1 MRNQESLL
9 LRPGMMENGSM
20 TTDLDLLENRRTPQG
35 LHRIEDMRRGSWA
48 LPDIKV
54 RDGQKGDEPPKFA
67 RSRFG
72 WNMGEVSGSLGDLGT
87 FLPHIVGAITVV
99 GMDPTGILTTFGLF
113 YALSGAFYGIP
124 MAVQPMK
131 AASAAVLIEP
141 MDPAAIAGAGL
152 VIGAF
157 FLVLGMTGVV
167 SRLARA
173 LPGSIAA
180 GLQLGLGLSL
190 AGLGLRLIERQIWLG
205 VAVSALMLALMRYK
219 RSPVALVAV
228 VVGVGLGQILGIAPP
243 FPVLDFGLH
252 LPHLIMPSWSQVVHG
267 TEYAVLP
274 QIPLTLTNAIIV
286 TAAVSRQLF
295 PKELHPVNER
305 NLAITT
311 GLGNLLAAPFGGYLM
326 CHGAGG
332 IAGHV
337 RFGARTATAPV
348 LIGVLFLALG
358 LTLGESGYALLKTIP
373 DSVLGGL
380 LLFSGIELALSAKLQ
395 EHEGED
401 LFLVIL
407 MAAIGVAL
415 NPAAAFAVGLPTAYA
430 FKRGWLSLH
439 KS

>member
-1 MRNQESLL
+1 MSADIDGIDKDGTP
-9 LRPGMMENGSM
+9 PGMHRIDDARSSALHIPDI
-20 TTDLDLLENRRTPQG
+20 TIRPQG
-35 LHRIEDMRRGSWA
+35 QAD
-48 LPDIKV
+48 
-54 RDGQKGDEPPKFA
+54 DEPPIFA
-67 RSRFG
+67 RSRFA

-141 MDPAAIAGAGL
+141 MAPAAIAGAGL
-152 VIGAF
+152 VIGAV

-167 SRLARA
+167 SRVARV
-173 LPGSIAA
+173 LPKSIAA

-190 AGLGLRLIERQIWLG
+190 AGLGLRLIETRLWLG
-205 VAVSALMLALMRYK
+205 VSISALMLATMRYK
-219 RSPVALVAV
+219 RAPVALIAI
-228 VVGVGLGQILGIAPP
+228 VVGICVGQILGIAPP
-243 FPVLDFGLH
+243 FPALDFGLH
-252 LPHLIMPSWSQVVHG
+252 LPHWVMPTWSDVLHG

-295 PKELHPVNER
+295 PKEFHPVNER

-348 LIGVLFLALG
+348 LIGLVFLALG
-358 LTLGESGYALLKTIP
+358 LAFGSSGYALLRTIP
-373 DSVLGGL
+373 DAVLGGL
-380 LLFSGIELALSAKLQ
+380 LLFSGIELALSANLQ
-395 EHEGED
+395 DHQGED
-401 LFLVIL
+401 LFLVLL
-407 MAAIGVAL
+407 MAAIGVAI
-415 NPAAAFAVGLPTAYA
+415 NPAAAFAVGLPLAYA
-430 FKRGWLSLH
+430 FKRGWLELH

>member
-1 MRNQESLL
+1 VWLTTSPYFGGGSKVIRMSAEIDEMPPGAHRVEEARRGL
-9 LRPGMMENGSM
+9 LRIP
-20 TTDLDLLENRRTPQG
+20 T
-35 LHRIEDMRRGSWA
+35 
-48 LPDIKV
+48 IKI
-54 RDGQKGDEPPKFA
+54 RQAAQADDEPPIFA
-67 RSRFG
+67 RRRFA

-99 GMDPTGILTTFGLF
+99 KMDPTGILTSFGLF
-113 YALSGAFYGIP
+113 YALSGAFYGVP

-141 MDPAAIAGAGL
+141 MEPAAIAGAGL

-157 FLVLGMTGVV
+157 FLILGLTGVV

-190 AGLGLRLIERQIWLG
+190 AGLGIRLIETQIWLG
-205 VAVSALMLALMRYK
+205 VAISALMLGLMRYR

-228 VVGVGLGQILGIAPP
+228 LVGIGVGQILGIAPP
-243 FPVLDFGLH
+243 FPALDFGLH
-252 LPHLIMPSWSQVVHG
+252 LPHLVMPTWAQILHG

-295 PKELHPVNER
+295 PRELHPVNER

-332 IAGHV
+332 IAGHF
-337 RFGARTATAPV
+337 RFGGRTATSPV
-348 LIGVLFLALG
+348 LIGLVFVVLGIGF
-358 LTLGESGYALLKTIP
+358 GESGYALLKTIP
-373 DSVLGGL
+373 DAVLGGL
-380 LLFSGIELALSAKLQ
+380 LLFSGIELALSSKLH
-395 EHEGED
+395 EHQGSD
-401 LFLVIL
+401 LFLVLL

-415 NPAAAFAVGLPTAYA
+415 NPAAAFAVGLPIAYA
-430 FKRGWLSLH
+430 FKREWI
-439 KS
+439 KV

>member
-1 MRNQESLL
+1 MSAETERSGT
-9 LRPGMMENGSM
+9 LRAATRWFHP
-20 TTDLDLLENRRTPQG
+20 
-35 LHRIEDMRRGSWA
+35 
-48 LPDIKV
+48 PDIQF
-54 RDGQKGDEPPKFA
+54 RQADDDPATLARPRFA
-67 RSRFG
+67 
-72 WNMGEVSGSLGDLGT
+72 WNMGEVSGALGDLGT

-99 GMDPTGILTTFGLF
+99 KMDPTGILTSFGLF
-113 YALSGAFYGIP
+113 YAFSGAFYGVP

-141 MDPAAIAGAGL
+141 MDPAAISGAGV
-152 VIGAF
+152 VIGAL
-157 FLVLGMTGVV
+157 FLILGVTGVV

-190 AGLGLRLIERQIWLG
+190 AGLGIRLIETQIWLG
-205 VAVSALMLALMRYK
+205 VAISALMLGLMRYR

-228 VVGVGLGQILGIAPP
+228 VVGMAVGQVLGIAPP
-243 FPVLDFGLH
+243 FPTLDFGLH
-252 LPHLIMPSWSQVVHG
+252 LPHLVIPTWAQVLHG

-295 PKELHPVNER
+295 PRELHPVNER

-332 IAGHV
+332 IAGHF
-337 RFGARTATAPV
+337 RFGGRTATAPV
-348 LIGVLFLALG
+348 LIGLVFVVLG
-358 LTLGESGYALLKTIP
+358 IGLGESGYALLRTIP
-373 DSVLGGL
+373 DAVLGGL
-380 LLFSGIELALSAKLQ
+380 LMFSGIELALSSKLH
-395 EHEGED
+395 EHQGGD
-401 LFLVIL
+401 LFLVLL

-415 NPAAAFAVGLPTAYA
+415 NPAAAFAVGLPIAYA
-430 FKRGWLSLH
+430 FKRKWLRV
-439 KS
+439 

>member
-1 MRNQESLL
+1 MNDFTSHGVYAKIRPMSPAVHLRDES
-9 LRPGMMENGSM
+9 
-20 TTDLDLLENRRTPQG
+20 RTPPG
-35 LHRIEDMRRGSWA
+35 VHRIEDMRRGP
-48 LPDIKV
+48 LHVPDIKV
-54 RDGQKGDEPPKFA
+54 RCRRQAADDPPWFA
-67 RSRFG
+67 RSRFA

-87 FLPHIVGAITVV
+87 FLPHIVGAITVA

-113 YALSGAFYGIP
+113 YALSGAFYGVP

-157 FLVLGMTGVV
+157 FLVLGLTGVV
-167 SRLARA
+167 SRLARI
-173 LPGSIAA
+173 LPTSIAA

-205 VAVSALMLALMRYK
+205 IGISVLMLTLMRYK
-219 RSPVALVAV
+219 RAPVALVAV
-228 VVGVGLGQILGIAPP
+228 FVGIAVGQLLGIAPP

-252 LPHLIMPSWSQVVHG
+252 LPHLVIPSWSHVLHG

-311 GLGNLLAAPFGGYLM
+311 GIGNLLAAPFGGYLM

-348 LIGVLFLALG
+348 LIGLVFLALG
-358 LTLGESGYALLKTIP
+358 LALGKSGYALLKTIP
-373 DSVLGGL
+373 DAVLGGL
-380 LLFSGIELALSAKLQ
+380 LMFSGIELALSAKLQ
-395 EHEGED
+395 EYEGDD
-401 LFLVIL
+401 LFLVLL
-407 MAAIGVAL
+407 MAAIGVAI

-430 FKRGWLSLH
+430 FSQGWLSLH

>member
-1 MRNQESLL
+1 MSAEIDELESIPPGVRPIAETRRSLL
-9 LRPGMMENGSM
+9 HIP
-20 TTDLDLLENRRTPQG
+20 
-35 LHRIEDMRRGSWA
+35 A
-48 LPDIKV
+48 IKV
-54 RDGQKGDEPPKFA
+54 RGRRQAADEPPMFV

-72 WNMGEVSGSLGDLGT
+72 WDAREVSGSLGDLGT

-99 GMDPTGILTTFGLF
+99 GMAPTGILATFGLF
-113 YALSGAFYGIP
+113 YALSGAFYGVP

-141 MDPAAIAGAGL
+141 MNPGAIAGAGL

-157 FLVLGMTGVV
+157 FLLIGVTGIVG
-167 SRLARA
+167 RIARA
-173 LPGSIAA
+173 LPPTIAA

-190 AGLGLRLIERQIWLG
+190 GALGIRLMGAQLWLG
-205 VAVSALMLALMRYK
+205 VVISAVMLALMRYE
-219 RSPVALVAV
+219 RMPVALIAV
-228 VVGVGLGQILGIAPP
+228 IAGITVGQLLGIAPP
-243 FPVLDFGLH
+243 FPHLDFGLH
-252 LPHLIMPSWSQVVHG
+252 LPHLTVPSWEQIVHG
-267 TEYAVLP
+267 TTYAVLP

-286 TAAVSRQLF
+286 TAAVSRQFF

-348 LIGVLFLALG
+348 LIGLVFLVLGIGF
-358 LTLGESGYALLKTIP
+358 GESGYALLKTIP
-373 DSVLGGL
+373 DAVLGAL
-380 LLFSGIELALSAKLQ
+380 LLFSGLELALSSKPQDYRDA
-395 EHEGED
+395 D
-401 LFLVIL
+401 LFLVLL

-415 NPAAAFAVGLPTAYA
+415 NPVAAFAVGLPIAYA
-430 FKRGWLSLH
+430 LKRGWVRI
-439 KS
+439 